1 MTTDQVMALLRQ
13 VMPIVGTM
21 LTVFGLSS
29 ATANNIVNLVM
40 TGAGPTITLAGI
52 IWSFIANTRASI
64 MAATATQ
71 YLVYCKANLTTAI
84 CSADNRRSVIKY
96 VRSGRAARNQL
107 ETYVAAGNAG
117 PAGLYNT

>member
-1 MTTDQVMALLRQ
+1 MTIDQVMALLRQ

-64 MAATATQ
+64 MAAAAKPVAPGVPAPQIVLPPQEAALAQALPDNVNTTQ
-71 YLVYCKANLTTAI
+71 TVQ
-84 CSADNRRSVIKY
+84 VIAK
-96 VRSGRAARNQL
+96 
-107 ETYVAAGNAG
+107 
-117 PAGLYNT
+117 

>member
-1 MTTDQVMALLRQ
+1 
-13 VMPIVGTM
+13 MPIVGTM

-64 MAATATQ
+64 MAAAAKPVAPGVPAPQIVLPPQEAALAQT
-71 YLVYCKANLTTAI
+71 LPANVNTT
-84 CSADNRRSVIKY
+84 
-96 VRSGRAARNQL
+96 
-107 ETYVAAGNAG
+107 ETVQVV
-117 PAGLYNT
+117 TK

>member
-1 MTTDQVMALLRQ
+1 MTIDQVMALLRQ

-64 MAATATQ
+64 MAAKPVAPGVPAPQIVLPPQEAALAQT
-71 YLVYCKANLTTAI
+71 LPANVNTT
-84 CSADNRRSVIKY
+84 
-96 VRSGRAARNQL
+96 
-107 ETYVAAGNAG
+107 ETVQVV
-117 PAGLYNT
+117 TK

>member
-52 IWSFIANTRASI
+52 IWFFIANTRASI
-64 MAATATQ
+64 MAAAAKPVAPGIPAPQIVLPPQEAALAQT
-71 YLVYCKANLTTAI
+71 LPANVNTT
-84 CSADNRRSVIKY
+84 
-96 VRSGRAARNQL
+96 
-107 ETYVAAGNAG
+107 ETVQVV
-117 PAGLYNT
+117 TK

>member
-64 MAATATQ
+64 MAAAAKPVAPGIPAPQIVLPPQEAALAQT
-71 YLVYCKANLTTAI
+71 LPANVNTT
-84 CSADNRRSVIKY
+84 
-96 VRSGRAARNQL
+96 
-107 ETYVAAGNAG
+107 ETVQVV
-117 PAGLYNT
+117 TK

>member
-52 IWSFIANTRASI
+52 IWSFVANTRASI
-64 MAATATQ
+64 MAAAAKPVAPGVPAPQIVLPPQEAALAQT
-71 YLVYCKANLTTAI
+71 LPANVNTT
-84 CSADNRRSVIKY
+84 
-96 VRSGRAARNQL
+96 
-107 ETYVAAGNAG
+107 ETVQVV
-117 PAGLYNT
+117 TK

>member
-1 MTTDQVMALLRQ
+1 MTIDQIMALLRQ

-29 ATANNIVNLVM
+29 ATANSIVNLVM

-64 MAATATQ
+64 MAAAAKPVALGVPAPQIVLPPEEAALAQALPDNVNTTQ
-71 YLVYCKANLTTAI
+71 TVQ
-84 CSADNRRSVIKY
+84 VIAK
-96 VRSGRAARNQL
+96 
-107 ETYVAAGNAG
+107 
-117 PAGLYNT
+117 

>member
-1 MTTDQVMALLRQ
+1 MALLRQ

-52 IWSFIANTRASI
+52 IWSFVANTRASI
-64 MAATATQ
+64 MAAAAKPVAPGVPAPQIVLPPQEAALAQT
-71 YLVYCKANLTTAI
+71 LPANVNTT
-84 CSADNRRSVIKY
+84 
-96 VRSGRAARNQL
+96 
-107 ETYVAAGNAG
+107 ETVQVV
-117 PAGLYNT
+117 TK

>member
-1 MTTDQVMALLRQ
+1 MTTDQIMALLRQ

-64 MAATATQ
+64 MAAAAKPVAPGVPAPMIVLPPQ
-71 YLVYCKANLTTAI
+71 EAALAQALPANVNTSQTV
-84 CSADNRRSVIKY
+84 SVVPK
-96 VRSGRAARNQL
+96 
-107 ETYVAAGNAG
+107 
-117 PAGLYNT
+117 

>member
-64 MAATATQ
+64 MAAAAKPVAPGVPAPQIVLPPQEAALAQT
-71 YLVYCKANLTTAI
+71 LPANVNTTETVQ
-84 CSADNRRSVIKY
+84 VISK
-96 VRSGRAARNQL
+96 
-107 ETYVAAGNAG
+107 
-117 PAGLYNT
+117 

>member
-1 MTTDQVMALLRQ
+1 MTTDQIMALLRQ

-64 MAATATQ
+64 MAAAAKPVAPGVPAPQIVLPPQEAALAQT
-71 YLVYCKANLTTAI
+71 LPANVNTT
-84 CSADNRRSVIKY
+84 
-96 VRSGRAARNQL
+96 
-107 ETYVAAGNAG
+107 ETVQVV
-117 PAGLYNT
+117 TK

>member
-64 MAATATQ
+64 MAAAAKPVAPGVPAPQIVLPPQEAALAQT
-71 YLVYCKANLTTAI
+71 LPANVNTT
-84 CSADNRRSVIKY
+84 
-96 VRSGRAARNQL
+96 
-107 ETYVAAGNAG
+107 ETVQVV
-117 PAGLYNT
+117 TK

>member
-1 MTTDQVMALLRQ
+1 MALLRQ

-40 TGAGPTITLAGI
+40 TGAGPTIPLASI

-64 MAATATQ
+64 MAAAAKPVAPGVPAPQIVLPPQEAALAQALPDNVNTTQ
-71 YLVYCKANLTTAI
+71 TVQ
-84 CSADNRRSVIKY
+84 VIAK
-96 VRSGRAARNQL
+96 
-107 ETYVAAGNAG
+107 
-117 PAGLYNT
+117 

>member
-1 MTTDQVMALLRQ
+1 MTTDQIMALLRQ

-64 MAATATQ
+64 MAAKPVAPGVPAPQIVLPPQEAALAQT
-71 YLVYCKANLTTAI
+71 LPANVNTT
-84 CSADNRRSVIKY
+84 
-96 VRSGRAARNQL
+96 
-107 ETYVAAGNAG
+107 ETVQVV
-117 PAGLYNT
+117 TK

>member
-1 MTTDQVMALLRQ
+1 
-13 VMPIVGTM
+13 MPIVGTM

-64 MAATATQ
+64 MAAAAKPVAPGVPAPQIVLPPQEAALAQT
-71 YLVYCKANLTTAI
+71 LPANVNTTETVQ
-84 CSADNRRSVIKY
+84 VISK
-96 VRSGRAARNQL
+96 
-107 ETYVAAGNAG
+107 
-117 PAGLYNT
+117 

>member
-1 MTTDQVMALLRQ
+1 MTIDQIMALLRQ

-64 MAATATQ
+64 MAAAAKPVAPGVPAPQIVLPPQEAALAQT
-71 YLVYCKANLTTAI
+71 LPANINTT
-84 CSADNRRSVIKY
+84 
-96 VRSGRAARNQL
+96 
-107 ETYVAAGNAG
+107 ETVQVV
-117 PAGLYNT
+117 TK